1 MAFMP
6 WPQPQPQQPQ
16 QRQSDT
22 WSEHPGNVAG
32 V

>member
-6 WPQPQPQQPQ
+6 WPQPQPQ